1 MSQTQIILIVAALV
15 VIAFFFW
22 RSMREERRM
31 RASRKARLQAGGD
44 VRKDVLAEE
53 KPEPRVEPQLEDMVD
68 DDEPHEAVQS
78 ASRDDLP
85 SEKPPVY
92 ERFAEEQK
100 ARLEREAAR
109 GGRKAGHPSECLPA
123 EAVHIVA
130 TILIANRAAV
140 LDDVSA
146 SSFLQVLEQTA
157 AQNDVDVRTSCD
169 IKTAVSTAVQI
180 SRFIHYYDKL
190 IEVSIVPAPREEGLT
205 LEEVTKVAEGAGFV
219 SASGRWEL
227 RIDEGSREPLM
238 TLSLAGADSSQLRL
252 SFDVPLA
259 NVPRGDLKRFF
270 QLANHIACHLGGV
283 WVDGAGNRIEA
294 AGGLILQDEIEHQDA
309 QMAASGVR
317 PGSERARLLFS
328 RSA

>member
-1 MSQTQIILIVAALV
+1 MCI
-15 VIAFFFW
+15 
-22 RSMREERRM
+22 RD
-31 RASRKARLQAGGD
+31 RL
-44 VRKDVLAEE
+44 K
-53 KPEPRVEPQLEDMVD
+53 
-68 DDEPHEAVQS
+68 
-78 ASRDDLP
+78 
-85 SEKPPVY
+85 
-92 ERFAEEQK
+92 
-100 ARLEREAAR
+100 
-109 GGRKAGHPSECLPA
+109 
-123 EAVHIVA
+123 
-130 TILIANRAAV
+130 TILGWSEEPFDEAYYKDHEFVAGDIAELSKHGVHAEYLQTLKDLKAEIQAY
-140 LDDVSA
+140 LDWA
-146 SSFLQVLEQTA
+146 E
-157 AQNDVDVRTSCD
+157 
-169 IKTAVSTAVQI
+169 
-180 SRFIHYYDKL
+180 
-190 IEVSIVPAPREEGLT
+190 P
-205 LEEVTKVAEGAGFV
+205 KVAEGAGFV

>member
-1 MSQTQIILIVAALV
+1 MLDVTPYEGKTFPLGSMDSLVTQIRQLSLPLPVSLWAK
-15 VIAFFFW
+15 
-22 RSMREERRM
+22 S
-31 RASRKARLQAGGD
+31 
-44 VRKDVLAEE
+44 AEDG
-53 KPEPRVEPQLEDMVD
+53 L
-68 DDEPHEAVQS
+68 
-78 ASRDDLP
+78 
-85 SEKPPVY
+85 Y
-92 ERFAEEQK
+92 Y
-100 ARLEREAAR
+100 
-109 GGRKAGHPSECLPA
+109 PSECLPA

-157 AQNDVDVRTSCD
+157 ASCD

-180 SRFIHYYDKL
+180 SCFIHYYDKL
-190 IEVSIVPAPREEGLT
+190 LEVSIVPAPREEGLT

-317 PGSERARLLFS
+317 PGFSSSLLRNARHD
-328 RSA
+328 RPDKD